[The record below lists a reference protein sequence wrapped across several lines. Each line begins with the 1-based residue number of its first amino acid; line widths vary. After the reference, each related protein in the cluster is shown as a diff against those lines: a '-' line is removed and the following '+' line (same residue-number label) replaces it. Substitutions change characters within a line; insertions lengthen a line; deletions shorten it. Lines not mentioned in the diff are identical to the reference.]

1 MKTPQEQA
9 KLAAVRLTWLA
20 VTTGLALIALTI
32 FWVKTQNAKEVA
44 EVTPT
49 EPTVTV
55 PLESL
60 SALTSKLNALSAK
73 RDLLLKNFIQTGDKF
88 KHPKI
93 YSHIKK
99 NGSHEFANGS
109 LFLLSATADGF
120 LHTDYHDMLSFNANG
135 ELFRIRFR
143 RTTDEYLYRGRA
155 ISTSDIADG
164 FIAKDS
170 LDPSD
175 RVLFKGLHEFCAFLT
190 SEQGKSLKYIEV
202 KPARQGVSSYA
213 QKLEDENLGAL
224 RNTIELFVVLE
235 EIEKI
240 SKEIR
245 AR

>member
-1 MKTPQEQA
+1 MKTPHEQA

-20 VTTGLALIALTI
+20 VTTGLALIALAI
-32 FWVKTQNAKEVA
+32 FWAKTQNAKEVT

-55 PLESL
+55 PRESL
-60 SALTSKLNALSAK
+60 SVLTAKLNALSAK
-73 RDLLLKNFIQTGDKF
+73 RDVLLKNFVQTGDKF

-120 LHTDYHDMLSFNANG
+120 LHIERSDMLSFNANG
-135 ELFRIRFR
+135 ELFRIRFK

-155 ISTSDIADG
+155 ISPSDIADG
-164 FIAKDS
+164 YIAKDT
-170 LDPSD
+170 LDAQD
-175 RVLFKGLHEFCAFLT
+175 KVIFKGLREFCAFLA
-190 SEQGKSLKYIEV
+190 SDQGKSLKYIEV
-202 KPARQGVSSYA
+202 KHHSASVSSNA
-213 QKLEDENLGAL
+213 HRIEDEKLDAL

>member
-1 MKTPQEQA
+1 MKTPHEQA

-20 VTTGLALIALTI
+20 VTTGLALIALAI
-32 FWVKTQNAKEVA
+32 FWAKTQNAKEVT

-55 PLESL
+55 PRESL
-60 SALTSKLNALSAK
+60 SVLTAKLNALSAK
-73 RDLLLKNFIQTGDKF
+73 RDVLLKNFVQTGDKF

-120 LHTDYHDMLSFNANG
+120 LHIESSDMLSFNANG
-135 ELFRIRFR
+135 ELFRIRFK

-155 ISTSDIADG
+155 ISPSDIADG
-164 FIAKDS
+164 YIAKDT
-170 LDPSD
+170 LDAQD
-175 RVLFKGLHEFCAFLT
+175 KVIFKGLREFCAFLA
-190 SEQGKSLKYIEV
+190 SDQGKSLKYIEV
-202 KPARQGVSSYA
+202 KHHSASVSSNA
-213 QKLEDENLGAL
+213 HRIEDEKLDAL

-240 SKEIR
+240 SKEIK